1 MVYKQIYNKGDGIK
15 FTAASDTE
23 VYSKKSI
30 GVNYDDTMFGVSK
43 SGALYRK
50 NGYTAEEPINIDSD
64 GKVSLAVDG
73 VTMKN
78 VNNKL

>member
-1 MVYKQIYNKGDGIK
+1 M
-15 FTAASDTE
+15 
-23 VYSKKSI
+23 
-30 GVNYDDTMFGVSK
+30 NYDDTMFGVSE

-64 GKVSLAVDG
+64 GKVSLAVDD